1 MRTKAPALLPLFRSE
16 LQLRL
21 IALLAESDREWTA
34 RELADSLEA
43 SAASLHRELHRLLAA
58 GLVARRSV
66 GRTQLYRGASE
77 SPLYQ
82 PLRDLVTKSV
92 GVESE
97 IRRTLEEFPG
107 IELGLIHG
115 SWATGKVQPT
125 SDVDVLIVGDAP
137 YRELRSQLY
146 RLGQRLGRRID
157 PVVFNPAEFRERL
170 AEGNSFIR
178 GALERPHLVLIGD
191 AEVTG

>member
-1 MRTKAPALLPLFRSE
+1 MRTKSPALLPLFRSE
-16 LQLRL
+16 LQFRL
-21 IALLAESDREWTA
+21 IAVLAESDREWTT

-43 SAASLHRELHRLLAA
+43 SAASLHRELHRLLGA
-58 GLVARRSV
+58 GLVARRPV

-82 PLRDLVTKSV
+82 PLCDLVTRSV

-115 SWATGKVQPT
+115 SWASGKVQPT
-125 SDVDVLIVGDAP
+125 SDIDVLIVGDAP

-157 PVVFNPAEFRERL
+157 PVVFGSAEFRERL
-170 AEGNSFIR
+170 SEGNSFIS
-178 GALERPHLVLIGD
+178 GALDRPHLVLIGD
-191 AEVTG
+191 PEVTG

>member
-21 IALLAESDREWTA
+21 IALLAESDREWTS
-34 RELADSLEA
+34 RELADTLKA
-43 SAASLHRELHRLLAA
+43 SPASLHRELHRLLHA

-66 GRTQLYRGASE
+66 GRTQLYRGATE
-77 SPLYQ
+77 SPLYP
-82 PLRDLVTKSV
+82 PLRDLVTRSV

-115 SWATGKVQPT
+115 SWASGKVRPT
-125 SDVDVLIVGDAP
+125 SDVDVLIVGDVP

-157 PVVFNPAEFRERL
+157 SVVFGSAEFRERL
-170 AEGNSFIR
+170 AEGSGFIR
-178 GALERPHLVLIGD
+178 GALEQPHLVLIGD
-191 AEVTG
+191 AEVTW